1 MNSDMVILQKAREE
15 LQQVLV
21 QEVLQSLIKN
31 RFEALYASSR
41 EEARKKI
48 LAMIPTGASVGYGGS
63 LTLDELGIKDVL
75 KKGNYQFIDRGRS
88 ETSAEELFKLRRE
101 SLLSDVFL
109 CSTNAL
115 TKDGKLV
122 NIDGIGNRLAALTF
136 GPKKVIVVAG
146 LNKVVADV
154 EEGLKRIRNSVAPL
168 HARRRGWKVPC
179 ANTGYCMDCRSADR
193 ICGTITI
200 TEFQREKGRLTVI
213 LVGESLGL

>member
-1 MNSDMVILQKAREE
+1 MNSDLAILQKAREE

-21 QEVLQSLIKN
+21 QEVLQSLVKN
-31 RFEALYASSR
+31 RFEALYVSSR

-146 LNKVVADV
+146 LNKVVDDV

-193 ICGTITI
+193 ICGTIAI
-200 TEFQREKGRLTVI
+200 TEFQREKGRLTVM

>member
-1 MNSDMVILQKAREE
+1 MNSDMAILQKAREE

-31 RFEALYASSR
+31 RFEALYVSSR
-41 EEARKKI
+41 EEAREKI

-200 TEFQREKGRLTVI
+200 TEFQREKGRITVF
-213 LVGESLGL
+213 LVGESLGI

>member
-1 MNSDMVILQKAREE
+1 MNSDMAILQKAREE

-31 RFEALYASSR
+31 RFEALYVSSR
-41 EEARKKI
+41 EEAREKI

-63 LTLDELGIKDVL
+63 LTLEELGIKDVL

-168 HARRRGWKVPC
+168 HARRRGWMVPC

>member
-1 MNSDMVILQKAREE
+1 MNSDMAILQKAREE

-21 QEVLQSLIKN
+21 QEVLQSLIKH
-31 RFEALYASSR
+31 RFEALYVSDR

-63 LTLDELGIKDVL
+63 LTLDELGIKEVL
-75 KKGNYQFIDRGRS
+75 KEGNYQFIDRGRS

-136 GPKKVIVVAG
+136 GPKKVIVVTG

-200 TEFQREKGRLTVI
+200 TEFQREKGRITVF
-213 LVGESLGL
+213 LVGESLGI

>member
-1 MNSDMVILQKAREE
+1 MNSDMAILQKAREE

-31 RFEALYASSR
+31 RFEALYVSSR
-41 EEARKKI
+41 EEAREKI

-146 LNKVVADV
+146 LNKVVDDV

>member
-1 MNSDMVILQKAREE
+1 MNSDMAILQKAREE

-31 RFEALYASSR
+31 RFEALYVSSR
-41 EEARKKI
+41 EEAREKI

-200 TEFQREKGRLTVI
+200 TEFQREKGRLIVI

>member
-1 MNSDMVILQKAREE
+1 MNSDMAILQKAREE

-31 RFEALYASSR
+31 RFEALYVSSR
-41 EEARKKI
+41 EEAREKI

>member
-1 MNSDMVILQKAREE
+1 MNSDMAILQNAREE

-146 LNKVVADV
+146 LNKVVDDV

>member
-1 MNSDMVILQKAREE
+1 MNSDMAILQKAREE

-41 EEARKKI
+41 EEAREKI

>member
-1 MNSDMVILQKAREE
+1 MNSDMAILQKAREE

-31 RFEALYASSR
+31 RFEALYVSSR
-41 EEARKKI
+41 EEAREKI

-88 ETSAEELFKLRRE
+88 ESSAEELFKLRRE

-146 LNKVVADV
+146 LNKVVDDV

>member
-1 MNSDMVILQKAREE
+1 MNSDMAILQKAREE

-21 QEVLQSLIKN
+21 REVLQSLIKN
-31 RFEALYASSR
+31 RFEALYVSSR
-41 EEARKKI
+41 EEAREKI

-179 ANTGYCMDCRSADR
+179 ANTGTCMDCRSADR

>member
-1 MNSDMVILQKAREE
+1 MNSDMAILQKAREE

-31 RFEALYASSR
+31 RFEALYVSSR
-41 EEARKKI
+41 EEAQEKI

>member
-1 MNSDMVILQKAREE
+1 MNSDMAILQKAREE

-31 RFEALYASSR
+31 RFEALYVSSR
-41 EEARKKI
+41 EEAREKI

-200 TEFQREKGRLTVI
+200 TEFQREKSRLTVI

>member
-1 MNSDMVILQKAREE
+1 MNSDLAILQKAREE

-21 QEVLQSLIKN
+21 QEVLQSLVKN
-31 RFEALYASSR
+31 RFEALYVSSR
-41 EEARKKI
+41 EEAREKI

-146 LNKVVADV
+146 LNKVVDDV

-193 ICGTITI
+193 ICGTIAI
-200 TEFQREKGRLTVI
+200 TEFQREKGRLTVM